1 MLVLNTGMT
10 EIFVCSWRPL
20 IRVFDR
26 ISSIG
31 KVYLTFFSLK
41 ETISWKI
48 KGYNKKMKLVSDF
61 FLFIEV
67 CQHLCQLFNIC
78 IQPQK
83 TMFIFFFIPLGRSVS
98 ITRKKKL
105 DPTQEVML
113 ELGVVLQKKGTKRSP
128 SPSY

>member
-67 CQHLCQLFNIC
+67 CKHLCQLFNIC

-83 TMFIFFFIPLGRSVS
+83 NNVHILLHTLGKIS
-98 ITRKKKL
+98 INH
-105 DPTQEVML
+105 P
-113 ELGVVLQKKGTKRSP
+113 
-128 SPSY
+128 